1 MSDDSIQPIINH
13 HKRKQT
19 SGLER
24 KQVSIVGTNDFSVT
38 IDKEVANNNL
48 PANDPRYK
56 ATTTMKISPVTNLK
70 LQTLKP
76 FINEQKSNERS
87 DTMNDLI
94 NVLIESYIGKNLT
107 ARQANAYNQ
116 MFGLQLSMLKPK
128 QK

>member
-1 MSDDSIQPIINH
+1 
-13 HKRKQT
+13 
-19 SGLER
+19 
-24 KQVSIVGTNDFSVT
+24 
-38 IDKEVANNNL
+38 
-48 PANDPRYK
+48 
-56 ATTTMKISPVTNLK
+56 MKISPVTNLK

-76 FINEQKSNERS
+76 FINEQKSSDRS

>member
-13 HKRKQT
+13 HKRKHT

-24 KQVSIVGTNDFSVT
+24 KQVSIVGTNDFSAT

>member
-24 KQVSIVGTNDFSVT
+24 KQVSIVGTNDFSAT
-38 IDKEVANNNL
+38 IDKEGANNNFQH
-48 PANDPRYK
+48 A
-56 ATTTMKISPVTNLK
+56 TTMKISPVTNLK

>member
-1 MSDDSIQPIINH
+1 MSDESIQPIIDH
-13 HKRKQT
+13 HKRKPS

-24 KQVSIVGTNDFSVT
+24 KQVSIAGTNDFSAT
-38 IDKEVANNNL
+38 IDQKVVNNNS
-48 PANDPRYK
+48 PADDSRYK

-76 FINEQKSNERS
+76 VINEQKSSDRS

>member
-1 MSDDSIQPIINH
+1 MTTAFNRLLIIIKEN
-13 HKRKQT
+13 KQA
-19 SGLER
+19 GLER
-24 KQVSIVGTNDFSVT
+24 KQVSIVGTNDFSAT